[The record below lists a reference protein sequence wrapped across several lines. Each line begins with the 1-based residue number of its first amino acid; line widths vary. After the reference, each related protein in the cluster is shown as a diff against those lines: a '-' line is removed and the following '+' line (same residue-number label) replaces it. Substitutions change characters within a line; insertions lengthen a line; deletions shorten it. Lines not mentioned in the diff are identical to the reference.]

1 MSQQKITRDDIEQQ
15 LRSLQ
20 GEVTGRVASEKQKII
35 TGAAVGAILLLVVVY
50 LLGRKGGK
58 KKTTL
63 VEIRRV

>member
-1 MSQQKITRDDIEQQ
+1 VSQQKITRDDIESQ
-15 LRSLQ
+15 LRAIQ
-20 GEVTGRVASEKQKII
+20 TDVTGRVTSEKQKIV
-35 TGAAVGAILLLVVVY
+35 TGAAVGIVLLFLVVY